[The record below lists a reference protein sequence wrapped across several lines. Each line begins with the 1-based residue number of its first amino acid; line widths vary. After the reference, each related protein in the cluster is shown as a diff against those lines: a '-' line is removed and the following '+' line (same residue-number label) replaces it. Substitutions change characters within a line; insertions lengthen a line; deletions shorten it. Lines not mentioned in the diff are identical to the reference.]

1 MALRLC
7 FFLLVF
13 VSLVSTSTAAVHFT
27 HWYGQYRKVFEQ
39 IMEDNCQEEYRTYLH
54 EVAPKDYL
62 SEYVTPVIDC
72 ILENL
77 NETRKSN
84 MAAAAVLLGLLPT
97 TLGLVGSTTVE
108 VGLVALRRPF
118 LAFLLA
124 AGAPAVSPIRTFDYI
139 DTTELLERK
148 PKTIRI
154 KRMGWSSGFLISVF
168 QYVMA
173 AAAVVNLAFV
183 SYEICI
189 QTICSFAPETA
200 YLPALWAFLAV
211 AVHFFGTWSVHC
223 RTRISIRPSE
233 KPPTGLWQM
242 LCAEFTPSASRK
254 QAAQLE
260 IKEETYLYIFLSW
273 FTATG
278 TVLHIV
284 YGTLVF
290 SSLIFI
296 STSDATA
303 VVGRYLASTLVCR
316 VIVMYELSG
325 LREVLGDWRQDS
337 HHAHG
342 GPEFIPMEAPSGSG
356 SMSFGERLS
365 RPWKR
370 GSLSRTDEWQ
380 PLRGTDRHGEA

>member
-1 MALRLC
+1 MASRSCLY
-7 FFLLVF
+7 LLVF
-13 VSLVSTSTAAVHFT
+13 VSLISTSTAAVHFKS
-27 HWYGQYRKVFEQ
+27 WYGQFRQVFEH
-39 IMEDNCQEEYRTYLH
+39 IMENDCQAEYQSYLQK
-54 EVAPKDYL
+54 VAPKDYL

-118 LAFLLA
+118 LSFLLA

-148 PKTIRI
+148 PKTVRI
-154 KRMGWSSGFLISVF
+154 KQMSRPAGFCVSLF

-183 SYEICI
+183 SYEICVR
-189 QTICSFAPETA
+189 TICSFAPETA

-211 AVHFFGTWSVHC
+211 AVHFFGTWSVYC
-223 RTRISIRPSE
+223 RTRISIKPDE
-233 KPPTGLWQM
+233 KTPAGLWQM
-242 LCAEFTPSASRK
+242 ISAEFTPSASR
-254 QAAQLE
+254 QGADLE

-303 VVGRYLASTLVCR
+303 VVARYLASTLVCR
-316 VIVMYELSG
+316 AIVMYELSG
-325 LREVLGDWRQDS
+325 LREVLSSDRRKDS
-337 HHAHG
+337 HG
-342 GPEFIPMEAPSGSG
+342 GSELIPMEPTSGT
-356 SMSFGERLS
+356 MSLGDRLGGV
-365 RPWKR
+365 WKR
-370 GSLSRTDEWQ
+370 GPLSRTEEWQ
-380 PLRGTDRHGEA
+380 LLRGADRPGEA